1 MAGNGTNEQADL
13 LQALKQRRAEKQVF
27 IPNKHV
33 GAAEIV
39 ARKSHI
45 AHCIRLSYEPKFK
58 EICATRDWLLA
69 DGATGINL
77 FHAGLETGYPPEL
90 WNVEQPDRI
99 TTLHASFI
107 AAGSDIIL
115 TNSFGGTSFRLK
127 LHQAEN
133 KVTEL
138 NLAAVNLAAR
148 QQMPQINP
156 FWLPFYRPTGELFQP
171 LGALTAEAAEQAFA
185 EQALALAEGGVD
197 LLWIET
203 MSSLEEID
211 VAVKGARQTN
221 LPVVATMTFDTAGR
235 TMMGVAPA
243 AYAKFATSLGLDAFG
258 ANCGI
263 GPAELLDSLQKF
275 EHKAGNPAVVAKGN
289 CGIPAFI
296 DGKIHY
302 HGTPEL
308 MADYAVLAR
317 DLGVK
322 IIGGC
327 CGTSPEHVRAMAQ
340 ALNQTPP
347 KRPATSADIEAKL
360 GPAWKG
366 LPDSAEAR
374 QSGCRRRSRRG

>member
-1 MAGNGTNEQADL
+1 MSQT
-13 LQALKQRRAEKQVF
+13 F
-27 IPNKHV
+27 KHLC
-33 GAAEIV
+33 E
-39 ARKSHI
+39 
-45 AHCIRLSYEPKFK
+45 
-58 EICATRDWLLA
+58 TRDWLLA
-69 DGATGINL
+69 DGATGTNL

-90 WNVEQPDRI
+90 WNVEYPDRV
-99 TTLHASFI
+99 TTLHAKFI

-133 KVTEL
+133 RVTEL
-138 NLAAVNLAAR
+138 NLAAADLAR
-148 QQMPQINP
+148 QAAAAADKSVLVAGSMG
-156 FWLPFYRPTGELFQP
+156 PTGELFQP
-171 LGALTAEAAEQAFA
+171 LGSLTADAAEQAFA
-185 EQALALAEGGVD
+185 EQALALSQGGAD
-197 LLWIET
+197 MLWIET

-211 VAVKGARQTN
+211 AAVKGARQTQ

-243 AYAKFATSLGLDAFG
+243 AYAKFAISLGLDAFG

-263 GPAELLDSLQKF
+263 GPAELMDSVQKF
-275 EHKAGNPAVVAKGN
+275 EHKAENPVLIAKGN
-289 CGIPAFI
+289 CGIPAYV

-302 HGTPEL
+302 HGTPEM

-347 KRPATSADIEAKL
+347 KRPLTSADIEAKL
-360 GPAWKG
+360 GQAWKG
-366 LPDSAEAR
+366 LPYSAEGG
-374 QSGCRRRSRRG
+374 QSGRRRRSRRG